1 MERIKK
7 LAVITTHPIQ
17 YNAPLFKKLAEQKS
31 FKIKVFYTWSQSKA
45 KVFDPDFGKER
56 SWDIPMLDGYEYTFV
71 NNISGFPGSHHYAGI
86 DNPTL
91 IEEVES
97 WQADAVL
104 IFGWSFKSHFHAM
117 KYFKGKIPIL
127 FRGDSN
133 LLDEPKGFS
142 FKKILRRVFLSWVY
156 RYIDYALYVGEANK
170 AYYIKHKVSERKLVF
185 APHAIDNER
194 FSNTA
199 ELFEA
204 RAKDWRNTMGISNN
218 DIIFLFAA
226 KLIPKKSPDVLI
238 EAFTAL
244 DMRNVHLVMVGNGE
258 MENSLKEKYNSNTA
272 IHFLNFQ
279 NQSQMPLVYRICN
292 VFVLPSKGT
301 GETWGLAVNEAMA
314 CHRPVIVS
322 NKCGCA
328 VDLVKEGINGLIYN
342 ADKKDSLKIALQQ
355 MADKKKHLT
364 EMGNQSYKM
373 IQGFNF
379 SAISDAIENV
389 LKKV

>member
-45 KVFDPDFGKER
+45 KVFDPGFGKER
-56 SWDIPMLDGYEYTFV
+56 SWDIPLLDGYDYTFV
-71 NNISGFPGSHHYAGI
+71 NNISPFPGSHHYTGI

-91 IEEVES
+91 IEDVES

-204 RAKDWRNTMGISNN
+204 RAKDWRNKLGITDK
-218 DIIFLFAA
+218 DIVFLFAA

-244 DMRNVHLVMVGNGE
+244 DMRNVHLIMVGNGK
-258 MENSLKEKYNSNTA
+258 MENSLKEKYNDPTL
-272 IHFLNFQ
+272 HFMNFQ

-292 VFVLPSKGT
+292 VFVLPSKGP

-314 CHRPVIVS
+314 CNRAVIVS

-328 VDLVKEGINGLIYN
+328 NDLVKEGINGLIYN
-342 ADKKDSLKIALQQ
+342 ADKKDSLKTALQQ
-355 MADKKKHLT
+355 MVDNKDHLT
-364 EMGNQSYKM
+364 EMSNQSYKM
-373 IQGFNF
+373 IQRFNF
-379 SAISDAIENV
+379 SVICNSIENI
-389 LKKV
+389 LKKYD

>member
-31 FKIKVFYTWSQSKA
+31 FKIKVFYTWSQSKT
-45 KVFDPDFGKER
+45 KVFDPGFGKER
-56 SWDIPMLDGYEYTFV
+56 SWDIPLLDGYEYTFV
-71 NNISGFPGSHHYAGI
+71 NNISPFPGSHHYTGI

-91 IEEVES
+91 IEEVVS

-104 IFGWSFKSHFHAM
+104 IFGWSFKSHLHAM
-117 KYFKGKIPIL
+117 RYFKGKIPVL

-133 LLDEPKGFS
+133 LLDEPAGFS
-142 FKKILRRVFLSWVY
+142 SKKIVRRLFLTWVY
-156 RYIDYALYVGEANK
+156 RYIDYALYVGAANE

-185 APHAIDNER
+185 APHAIDNQR
-194 FSNTA
+194 FSDNR
-199 ELFEA
+199 EMFEA
-204 RAKDWRNTMGISNN
+204 KAKDSRNTMNIRDE
-218 DIIFLFAA
+218 DIVFLFAA

-238 EAFTAL
+238 EAFIAL
-244 DMRNVHLVMVGNGE
+244 DMRNVHLIIVGNGK
-258 MENSLKEKYNSNTA
+258 MENSLKEKYNNYPTL
-272 IHFLNFQ
+272 HFMNFQ

-292 VFVLPSKGT
+292 VFVLPSKGP

-314 CHRPVIVS
+314 SNRPVIVS

-342 ADKKDSLKIALQQ
+342 TDKKDSLKITLQQ
-355 MADKKKHLT
+355 MVDKKEHLT
-364 EMGNQSYKM
+364 EMGNQSYK
-373 IQGFNF
+373 IIKIFNF
-379 SAISDAIENV
+379 SVICEAIENV